1 MLEGRG
7 ITVSFGA
14 FQALRG
20 VDFFMEEGE
29 VIALIG
35 PNGSGKTTLL
45 NVISGFVPP
54 ITGSISFFGEE
65 LTGLHPHRVR
75 RRGIGRSFQQ
85 PSPFFGMT
93 LLENVM
99 TGALFGEEGISLQ
112 EAEGEALQLLEAVGL
127 AGKER
132 KVAKALSFGELK
144 RLELALALSGRPKL
158 LLLDE
163 PLSGLS
169 PAEASELIAV
179 LKGLRG
185 RRLGLF
191 LIEHDTQAILELA
204 DRAIALDHG
213 EVIAHGKPEAVLQD
227 PKVRKAYWGEG
238 SAASL

>member
-7 ITVSFGA
+7 VTVSFGA

-20 VDFFMEEGE
+20 VDFSMEEGE
-29 VIALIG
+29 VIALTG

-45 NVISGFVPP
+45 NVVSGFVHPVA
-54 ITGSISFFGEE
+54 GRVRFFGED
-65 LTGLHPHRVR
+65 LTGLSPHRIR
-75 RRGIGRSFQQ
+75 RRGIARSFQQ

-99 TGALFGEEGISLQ
+99 IGALFGEEGIGLQ

-127 AGKER
+127 AGQER
-132 KVAKALSFGELK
+132 KMARALSFGELK

-169 PAEASELIAV
+169 PAEASELVAV
-179 LKGLRG
+179 LKGLRD
-185 RRLGLF
+185 RRVGLF
-191 LIEHDTQAILELA
+191 LIEHDTRAILELA
-204 DRAIALDHG
+204 DQAIALDHG
-213 EVIAHGKPEAVLQD
+213 EVIAQGKPETVLQD
-227 PKVRKAYWGEG
+227 PKVRKAYWGE
-238 SAASL
+238 